1 VTAVGRRVASGS
13 APGRELATATA
24 MTGPAGKAGTSAA
37 STPALATAVAA
48 LAAAAVQRVGALAW
62 DRLSSELD
70 AHGCAVLERLL
81 APETCAA
88 LAALYPDDGHFR
100 SRVVM
105 ARHGFG
111 RGEYQYFSYPLPET
125 IAGLRTA
132 LYARLSPVANRWNEA
147 LRLDVRYPAEHRDFL
162 ARCHAAGQR
171 KPTPLLLQ
179 YGPDDFNCLHQDLYG
194 EHVFPI
200 QVAVLLS
207 EPGRDFTGGEF
218 VLTEQRPRM
227 QSRAEVVPLRQ
238 GDAVAFAVHHRPVQG
253 TRGVYRVNLRHGVSR
268 VRSGRR
274 HTLGIIFHDAE

>member
-1 VTAVGRRVASGS
+1 
-13 APGRELATATA
+13 